1 MKTLL
6 ALLDKLSI
14 RSKLTVIITGIS
26 LVVLL
31 SLFVVSVLTQRGM
44 LREALKSELLV
55 LAQDLSRNCSAALV
69 FDDRQGAGETLRTL
83 QSKPQVAFGSI
94 VTINGGLFAKYQ
106 RGPDLDRSDNLRLD
120 LSSGAK
126 SDAFFVGDYLKISQ
140 PILFNN
146 EQIGTLNICAG
157 LDRIQQVLLRYIS
170 LGLMGLVGA
179 TLLAWLL
186 ALWLQRLISSP
197 IESLASTMLTVST
210 EQDYS
215 RRVAMDRSDELGT
228 LVENFNEMLNQIQV
242 RDVELQEK
250 QQRLNYL
257 AHHDALTGL
266 ANRLL
271 FDDRLQ
277 HALENA
283 RRNGNRVALFF
294 IDLDRFKNIND
305 SLGHK
310 TGDMVL
316 KEVATRLAGV
326 IRAGDTLAR
335 LGGDEFVIICEQS
348 ADRQGITTLATKV
361 QQVLNKPLLS
371 GHQELFVS
379 GSIGVSIFPED
390 GECVESLMQCA
401 DVAMYQA
408 KELGRNNFQFFT
420 SGMTEMAQEALLM
433 ESKLRKALDNG
444 ELLLHYQPQ
453 VDMSSGCIIG
463 MEALLRWQHPVM
475 GLVSPAK
482 FIPLAEE
489 TGLIISIGKWVLQQ
503 ACKQAMLWRQAGYPA
518 WTMAVNIS
526 PKQFWQADLLDA
538 VEEALK
544 ETGFDPT
551 LLELEITETAIMQD
565 AEKAIDTMHR
575 VRDLGIKLAIDD
587 FGTGYSSLS
596 CLRRFPLS
604 KLKIDQSFTRDILAG
619 NDGGAIAEGI
629 MALARTLKLDVI
641 AEGVEEEGQVEFL
654 LAKGCTEGQGYHL
667 GRPMPAEGL
676 VDYYLHKMAN
686 DSRKLKYRSV
696 TDHPAWGDSP
706 RLGA

>member
-1 MKTLL
+1 MMRFKGLL
-6 ALLDKLSI
+6 GKLSI
-14 RSKLTVIITGIS
+14 RSKLILIITGIS
-26 LVVLL
+26 LVVLF
-31 SLFVVSVLTQRGM
+31 SLFVVSVLTQRSM
-44 LREALKSELLV
+44 LREALQQEV
-55 LAQDLSRNCSAALV
+55 QILAQDLSRNCSAALV
-69 FDDRQGAGETLRTL
+69 FDDRPAATEILNNLRN
-83 QSKPQVAFGSI
+83 KPQVVFGSI
-94 VTINGGLFAKYQ
+94 VSVDGKLFARYQ
-106 RGPDLDRSDNLRLD
+106 RQLDVELPYNLYLHVP
-120 LSSGAK
+120 SGGQAEAIF
-126 SDAFFVGDYLKISQ
+126 SGGFLKVAQAI
-140 PILFNN
+140 IFNQ
-146 EQIGTLNICAG
+146 EQIGTLYIFAG
-157 LDRIQQVLLRYIS
+157 LDKIQQVLLRYIA
-170 LGLMGLVGA
+170 LGLSGLAGA
-179 TLLAWLL
+179 AVLAWLL
-186 ALWLQRLISSP
+186 ALWLQRLISRP

-215 RRVAMDRSDELGT
+215 RRVTMERSDELGT

-242 RDVELQEK
+242 RDSELQEK
-250 QQRLNYL
+250 QRRLNYL
-257 AHHDALTGL
+257 AYHDALTGL

-316 KEVATRLAGV
+316 KEVAARLSSV

-335 LGGDEFVIICEQS
+335 LGGDEFVIICEQ
-348 ADRQGITTLATKV
+348 AAERQGITTLAEKV
-361 QQVLNKPLLS
+361 QQVLNRPVLS
-371 GHQELFVS
+371 GRQELFVS
-379 GSIGVSIFPED
+379 GSIGVSVFPED

-408 KELGRNNFQFFT
+408 KEQGRNNYQFFT
-420 SGMTEMAQEALLM
+420 PGMTELAQEALLM
-433 ESKLRKALDNG
+433 ESKLRKALDNQ

-453 VDMSSGCIIG
+453 VDMASGCIIG

-475 GLVSPAK
+475 GLVSPGK

-489 TGLIISIGKWVLQQ
+489 TGLIIPIGKWVLQQ
-503 ACKQAMLWRQAGYPA
+503 ACRQAMLWQKAGYPA

-538 VEEALK
+538 IEQALEEAGL
-544 ETGFDPT
+544 DPA

-565 AEKAIDTMHR
+565 AEKAIETMR
-575 VRDLGIKLAIDD
+575 QVRERGIRLAIDD

-596 CLRRFPLS
+596 CLQRFPLS

-619 NDGGAIAEGI
+619 EDRGAIAVGI

-641 AEGVEEEGQVEFL
+641 AEGVEQAEQVEFL

-676 VDYYLHKMAN
+676 VDYYLHKVA
-686 DSRKLKYRSV
+686 SKGEVSAASYTV
-696 TDHPAWGDSP
+696 WAGI
-706 RLGA
+706 GG

>member
-14 RSKLTVIITGIS
+14 RSKLMVIITGIS

-44 LREALKSELLV
+44 LREALKNEV
-55 LAQDLSRNCSAALV
+55 QILAQDLSRNCSAALV
-69 FDDRQGAGETLRTL
+69 FDDRQAAGETLGTL

-94 VTINGGLFAKYQ
+94 VTVDGGLFAKYQ
-106 RGPDLDRSDNLRLD
+106 RGPDLERSDNLRLD
-120 LSSGAK
+120 LPAGNQRG
-126 SDAFFVGDYLKISQ
+126 AFFVGDFLKVSQ

-157 LDRIQQVLLRYIS
+157 LDRIQQVLLRYVT
-170 LGLMGLVGA
+170 LGLLGLAGA
-179 TLLAWLL
+179 ALLAWLL
-186 ALWLQRLISSP
+186 ALWLQGLISRP
-197 IESLASTMLTVST
+197 IENLAATMLTVSS

-215 RRVAMDRSDELGT
+215 RRVAMERSDELGT

-242 RDVELQEK
+242 RDADLQEK

-257 AHHDALTGL
+257 AYHDALTGL

-283 RRNGNRVALFF
+283 RRLGNRVALFF

-316 KEVATRLAGV
+316 KEVSARLSAV

-335 LGGDEFVIICEQS
+335 LGGDEFVVICEQA
-348 ADRQGITTLATKV
+348 ADRQGIAILATKV
-361 QQVLNKPLLS
+361 QQVLNQPLQC
-371 GHQELFVS
+371 GRQDLFVS
-379 GSIGVSIFPED
+379 GSIGVSVFPDD

-420 SGMTEMAQEALLM
+420 PGMTELAQEALLM
-433 ESKLRKALDNG
+433 ESKLRKALENG

-503 ACKQAMLWRQAGYPA
+503 ACRQAMLWQQAGYPA

-526 PKQFWQADLLDA
+526 PKQFWQADLIDA
-538 VEEALK
+538 VEKALE
-544 ETGFDPT
+544 ETGLDPT
-551 LLELEITETAIMQD
+551 LLELEITESAIMQD
-565 AEKAIDTMHR
+565 AEKAIDTMRR
-575 VRDLGIKLAIDD
+575 VRERGIKLAIDD

-604 KLKIDQSFTRDILAG
+604 KLKIDQSFTRDILIEE
-619 NDGGAIAEGI
+619 DGGAIAEGI

-641 AEGVEEEGQVEFL
+641 AEGVEEAGQVEFL

-676 VDYYLHKMAN
+676 VDYYLHKVAGKGEVPA
-686 DSRKLKYRSV
+686 DSYSV
-696 TDHPAWGDSP
+696 LIGN
-706 RLGA
+706 GG